1 MKSIPIAIRFII
13 ALFAVFT
20 LCLSAD
26 AGRWAWQEMALDE
39 EAFCD
44 QYMPKILEIQKSQG
58 TDAALKEIERVYQL
72 AGEQFGDDR
81 FFFNVLW
88 YEAQFNGGRS
98 NEEWGLAVYQYL
110 WDRDLKIHP
119 EYNLSLPV
127 YHYCLLGNIVLMNY
141 ELGRAA
147 QARAICNKVENYL
160 KSQKGLD
167 TDCIGYDDLGPIF
180 SFLPD
185 ARRYNAPIYEQDLLE
200 HTQGLTAS
208 DQQDLIWY
216 PFLYGIS
223 DVAESAKNS
232 GDWIKAAELSAWNI
246 RYADEFMKS
255 RHQMRGEVG
264 RVLGLFSYKLLSD
277 LALLHGYPDEAAR
290 FLRDFLTKA
299 EGYYGTRQRDVLR
312 AKLDLAVIRIRTG
325 GLTEDDLALAD
336 EAEKQIAGFRW
347 NSRSVVLNGSLNKAR
362 VYHALGHKQEAW
374 KMVDTLFVQTATDVT
389 PYHRIRI
396 LNTAID
402 LALDDGA
409 VRPELEEWLLLAL
422 ENARRAGNKFEELP
436 LYEKYAQFLM
446 MKGCYADAVQ
456 IQQEAV
462 RLAKAM
468 SLPKRLQDN
477 LAVLEGMRNRIARKA
492 VDSMAEMERPAPE
505 EKIGRTEPAPTK
517 PVPTKGVRQP
527 VAGVGVQFIP
537 SVDVQPRRSLS
548 AALAGQAAYGRFY
561 IHNPAGVSQ
570 QGEIRLNG
578 SIGQLK
584 RQDEQWLTV
593 SASPVFENV
602 QRVYPLS
609 LDPGASCIVD
619 VFAQP
624 RENGTGAAVQCEWI
638 PLNSQQ
644 AGVSGSWEYRAAE
657 IGKRTTVIDAHAFQD
672 NPFYLIPIHH
682 MIQRLDAE
690 QQQTVDFSV
699 RSSTPMR
706 IETYDAVSGK
716 LISIDAN
723 GDGDFLD
730 QGDQIIG
737 DANRNSWPDL
747 VFEPGQRLA
756 SLVMYI
762 QPVGSTTGDKE
773 LTVSICVQDKWQT
786 DAIDVITP
794 ASR

>member
-1 MKSIPIAIRFII
+1 
-13 ALFAVFT
+13 
-20 LCLSAD
+20 
-26 AGRWAWQEMALDE
+26 
-39 EAFCD
+39 
-44 QYMPKILEIQKSQG
+44 
-58 TDAALKEIERVYQL
+58 
-72 AGEQFGDDR
+72 
-81 FFFNVLW
+81 
-88 YEAQFNGGRS
+88 
-98 NEEWGLAVYQYL
+98 
-110 WDRDLKIHP
+110 
-119 EYNLSLPV
+119 
-127 YHYCLLGNIVLMNY
+127 
-141 ELGRAA
+141 
-147 QARAICNKVENYL
+147 
-160 KSQKGLD
+160 
-167 TDCIGYDDLGPIF
+167 
-180 SFLPD
+180 
-185 ARRYNAPIYEQDLLE
+185 
-200 HTQGLTAS
+200 
-208 DQQDLIWY
+208 
-216 PFLYGIS
+216 
-223 DVAESAKNS
+223 
-232 GDWIKAAELSAWNI
+232 
-246 RYADEFMKS
+246 
-255 RHQMRGEVG
+255 
-264 RVLGLFSYKLLSD
+264 
-277 LALLHGYPDEAAR
+277 
-290 FLRDFLTKA
+290 
-299 EGYYGTRQRDVLR
+299 
-312 AKLDLAVIRIRTG
+312 
-325 GLTEDDLALAD
+325 
-336 EAEKQIAGFRW
+336 
-347 NSRSVVLNGSLNKAR
+347 
-362 VYHALGHKQEAW
+362 
-374 KMVDTLFVQTATDVT
+374 
-389 PYHRIRI
+389 
-396 LNTAID
+396 
-402 LALDDGA
+402 
-409 VRPELEEWLLLAL
+409 
-422 ENARRAGNKFEELP
+422 
-436 LYEKYAQFLM
+436 M
-446 MKGCYADAVQ
+446 MKGLYADAFQ

-477 LAVLEGMRNRIARKA
+477 LAVLEGMRNRIAKKA
-492 VDSMAEMERPAPE
+492 VDSMAKMDRPAPE
-505 EKIGRTEPAPTK
+505 EKPSRTES
-517 PVPTKGVRQP
+517 VPTKGAQQP
-527 VAGVGVQFIP
+527 VAGIGVQSILC
-537 SVDVQPRRSLS
+537 VDVQPRRSLS

-584 RQDEQWLTV
+584 QQDGQWLTV

-624 RENGTGAAVQCEWI
+624 RENGTGATVQCEWL

-699 RSSTPMR
+699 RSSTPLR

-762 QPVGSTTGDKE
+762 QPAGSAPGDKE
-773 LTVSICVQDKWQT
+773 LIVSICEQGKWQT

-794 ASR
+794 ALR